1 MAGQRGCSDV
11 TSTLIPVL
19 FDAPLVNPNS
29 LGLYPAAQWTE
40 SADPLRW
47 LPSGVEIRPWNFG
60 FTDSFGVWA
69 AAWNARQSDLGP
81 GDVKHGQRPA
91 GLAAFAAVTVWAA
104 DECDLSAPSQA
115 EVRTRAAQTLRL
127 MEQNAVE
134 HEFAARLLQDA
145 ATPGTATGLVAAVG
159 HLEEAWAATNTQGG
173 FIHARPSWAA
183 PAAQANLLVRSGQ
196 GFTTPLGLRWVFGA
210 GYRQVL
216 ADTLVVSSQPF
227 GWRSES
233 AIRTAEDVEHNRFRA
248 IAERSLAIGYE
259 ALIGAV
265 KVTG

>member
-1 MAGQRGCSDV
+1 M
-11 TSTLIPVL
+11 TSTLTPVL
-19 FDAPLVNPNS
+19 FDAPLVNPNP
-29 LGLYPAAQWTE
+29 LGLYRAAQWTE

-47 LPSGVEIRPWNFG
+47 LPAGVEIRPWNFG
-60 FTDSFGVWA
+60 LTGSFGVWA
-69 AAWNARQSDLGP
+69 AAWNAREGDLGP
-81 GDVKHGQRPA
+81 DDVKHGQRPA

-104 DECDLSAPSQA
+104 DECDLTAPSQA

-127 MEQNAVE
+127 MEQGAVE
-134 HEFAARLLQDA
+134 REFAARLLEDA
-145 ATPGTATGLVAAVG
+145 GTVGAAAGLVAAVG
-159 HLEEAWAATNTQGG
+159 HLEEMWASTNTQGG

-183 PAAQANLLVRSGQ
+183 PASQANLLVRSGQ

-216 ADTLVVSSQPF
+216 SDTLVVSSQPF

-233 AIRTAEDVEHNRFRA
+233 VVRTANDLENSRFRA
-248 IAERSLAIGYE
+248 ISERSLVVGYE
-259 ALIGAV
+259 SLIGAV